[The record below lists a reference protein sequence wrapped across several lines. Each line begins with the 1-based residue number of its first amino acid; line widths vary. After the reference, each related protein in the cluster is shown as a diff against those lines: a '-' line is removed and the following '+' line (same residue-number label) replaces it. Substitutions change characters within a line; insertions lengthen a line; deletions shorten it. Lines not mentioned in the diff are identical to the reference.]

1 MQVAW
6 ASYHPTAVLSL
17 AISRL
22 CRVSYKPPY
31 LGPYL
36 FEVTLRLSTTTVS
49 VMTERNY
56 LPPPL
61 DEMKHVTCICH
72 LAWPVA
78 LFLVVRSVR
87 IVTTTIVIIL
97 QWVAN
102 PQNFCSLP

>member
-1 MQVAW
+1 
-6 ASYHPTAVLSL
+6 
-17 AISRL
+17 
-22 CRVSYKPPY
+22 
-31 LGPYL
+31 
-36 FEVTLRLSTTTVS
+36 
-49 VMTERNY
+49 MTERNY

-87 IVTTTIVIIL
+87 IVTTTVSVMTELIYLPPPLDEMKHVTCICHLAWPIALFLVVRSVRIVTTTIVIIL